1 MGTPQGLHKDS
12 MDFLG
17 RVLMDSMR
25 TPWGL
30 HKDSTGTLWGLHKDS
45 TGTLWGLHGL
55 HGTPQDFEGII
66 MTFEQVMQ
74 SP

>member
-1 MGTPQGLHKDS
+1 MGTP
-12 MDFLG
+12 
-17 RVLMDSMR
+17 
-25 TPWGL
+25 
-30 HKDSTGTLWGLHKDS
+30 WGLHKDS

-55 HGTPQDFEGII
+55 HEDSMGTPQDFEGII

>member
-1 MGTPQGLHKDS
+1 MVPEDDETP
-12 MDFLG
+12 
-17 RVLMDSMR
+17 R
-25 TPWGL
+25 
-30 HKDSTGTLWGLHKDS
+30 
-45 TGTLWGLHGL
+45 GL